1 MPIWN
6 PWHGCHKISPGCL
19 NCYVYR
25 RDESIGKDAS
35 IVKKT
40 GDFDLPLK
48 RDRQGRWKLNESPVY
63 TCMTSDFFLNEADP
77 WRQDCW
83 DMIRRRGDLDFVII
97 TKRIHRFMDCVPPD
111 WGDGWPNV
119 TIICTCENQ
128 ERTDY
133 RMPIFLSLPIRHKAV
148 IHEPMLGPI
157 NIEPYLDGI
166 ESVTCG
172 GESGDNARP
181 CRYEWILATR
191 EQCVRHGVPFHFKQT
206 GAVFV
211 KDGRCYRV
219 DRRFQQMQARKA
231 GIDYSGAEQAVWE
244 DSNDS

>member
-35 IVKKT
+35 VVKKT

-63 TCMTSDFFLNEADP
+63 TCMTSDFFLDEADP

-157 NIEPYLDGI
+157 NIEPYLNGI

-191 EQCVRHGVPFHFKQT
+191 EQCVRHGVPFHFKQA
-206 GAVFV
+206 GAVFI

-219 DRRFQQMQARKA
+219 DRRFQQTQARKA
-231 GIDYSGAEQAVWE
+231 RIDYSGPAGTAWE
-244 DSNDS
+244 GPNDS

>member
-48 RDRQGRWKLNESPVY
+48 RDRQGSWKLNEGPVY
-63 TCMTSDFFLNEADP
+63 TCMTSDFFLDEADP

-83 DMIRRRGDLDFVII
+83 DVIRRRGDLDFVII

-111 WGDGWPNV
+111 WGDGWSNV
-119 TIICTCENQ
+119 TIIRTCENQ

-133 RMPIFLSLPIRHKAV
+133 RMPIFLALPIHHFLCV
-148 IHEPMLGPI
+148 GQL
-157 NIEPYLDGI
+157 Y
-166 ESVTCG
+166 
-172 GESGDNARP
+172 
-181 CRYEWILATR
+181 ILKFWTKSLR
-191 EQCVRHGVPFHFKQT
+191 EASCPGHPRQKRL
-206 GAVFV
+206 
-211 KDGRCYRV
+211 
-219 DRRFQQMQARKA
+219 
-231 GIDYSGAEQAVWE
+231 
-244 DSNDS
+244 